1 MSEENKK
8 NFVLNE
14 EELDTV
20 SGGATQNR
28 YDPKRCSQITETAYE
43 CVGFLGATHCDHYRY
58 EKRHSEGIIH
68 YSHKCV
74 MGRFNYTKYGT
85 YDVERQLS

>member
-14 EELDTV
+14 DELDTV

-28 YDPKRCSQITETAYE
+28 WDPKRCSQITETAYD

-58 EKRHSEGIIH
+58 NKWLDSGLIH
-68 YSHKCV
+68 YSHKCM
-74 MGRFNYTKYGT
+74 MGRFDYKKFEP
-85 YDVERQLS
+85 YDISS